1 MSQVEIGHRRG
12 SPEPG
17 MPRGRPDRSRPVGV
31 VRGCRGG
38 SALGG
43 LVAALE
49 GLRGRAQPG

>member
-17 MPRGRPDRSRPVGV
+17 MPRGRPDRSRPGGV